1 MAEKHPFEPAPSN
14 SRLSSH
20 FVGLLN
26 RISWDRMTV
35 IGDLNP
41 HRAKSFRNLV
51 ANDPRIH
58 FLNGGSDYFKARA
71 YDELFYMEYDK
82 QKGQA
87 FERRNFRCEFNP
99 NNCDE
104 KAKVFFV
111 EKILPNLKD
120 VGFSRLDLAFDV
132 TENLNDFLVMTDIPL
147 KQTVIYGRNGAAE
160 TRYFGARDSERY
172 IRIYNKKQERKD
184 NADKEIE
191 FEHLWRVEFELKR
204 QAVDSWDKALDDLT
218 IKQPDIDSIEDVR
231 TQAMIFW
238 VLADLN
244 RWGKLSVNVRSKYRK
259 IIKKMQGKEIH
270 TALKQAL
277 EQEKTHLK
285 GELES
290 WIKKSLNS

>member
-1 MAEKHPFEPAPSN
+1 MAEKHSFEPAPSN
-14 SRLSSH
+14 SRLSVPFRAH
-20 FVGLLN
+20 LH

-41 HRAKSFRNLV
+41 HFAKKFSHFI

-104 KAKVFFV
+104 KAKTFFV
-111 EKILPNLKD
+111 DKILPNLKD
-120 VGFSRLDLAFDV
+120 VGFSRLDLAFDL

-147 KQTVIYGRNGAAE
+147 KQTVIYGRDGAAE
-160 TRYFGARDSERY
+160 TRYFGARDSDRY

-184 NADKEIE
+184 NADKEID
-191 FEHLWRVEFELKR
+191 FERLWRVEFELKR
-204 QAVDSWDKALDDLT
+204 QAVDTWDTVLNDLT
-218 IKQPDIDSIEDVR
+218 IKQPDISSIEDFKLRAGV
-231 TQAMIFW
+231 F
-238 VLADLN
+238 LLLSDLN
-244 RWGKLSVNVRSKYRK
+244 EWGKLERRIRYKYRK
-259 IIKKMQGKEIH
+259 IIKEMKGAEIH
-270 TALKQAL
+270 TPLKQAL
-277 EQEKTHLK
+277 EQEKSRLK

>member
-1 MAEKHPFEPAPSN
+1 
-14 SRLSSH
+14 
-20 FVGLLN
+20 
-26 RISWDRMTV
+26 MTV
-35 IGDLNP
+35 IGDLNQ

-51 ANDPRIH
+51 ANDPHIH

-99 NNCDE
+99 NNCGE
-104 KAKVFFV
+104 KAKAFFV
-111 EKILPNLKD
+111 DKILPNLKD

-147 KQTVIYGRNGAAE
+147 KQTVIYGRDGAAE

-184 NADKEIE
+184 NADKEME

-204 QAVDSWDKALDDLT
+204 QAVDAWDTMLNDLT
-218 IKQPDIDSIEDVR
+218 IKQPDVESVEKIPQ
-231 TQAMIFW
+231 QAMISW
-238 VLADLN
+238 LLSDQN
-244 RWGKLSVNVRSKYRK
+244 RWGKLDRRTRYKYRK
-259 IIKKMQGKEIH
+259 LIKEMQGKEIH
-270 TALKQAL
+270 TALKEAL
-277 EQEKTHLK
+277 GQEKTRLK

-290 WIKKSLNS
+290 WIGKSLSMSF